1 MLTDSLL
8 LSVFFGL
15 FLIVEILLFPVFDF
29 SFMSRGKILTISKKM
44 TVAILAA
51 AIFLSVSI
59 SSIVISK
66 SSPELLQIF
75 YIVLFVISLTMTL
88 FFLLNLKR
96 TYIRLLLS
104 LSVSIC
110 LLYLLSVYPTSL
122 TQNLFMSAS
131 ILWVGIVVFKRFNV
145 RLKYFI
151 PFMLFFAI
159 IDSINVYVLKT
170 YTTFSDELFILNGL
184 VAIGPFILGIGDFFL
199 AYLIVSAARRYHTI
213 WYALLLAVLLPL
225 PRFFIRVLIP
235 ELEGAE
241 FPYSIFMVPIALL
254 VYTFAA
260 IQKRIQNTAKSNQYL
275 GQKF

>member
-1 MLTDSLL
+1 M
-8 LSVFFGL
+8 
-15 FLIVEILLFPVFDF
+15 
-29 SFMSRGKILTISKKM
+29 TISKKM